1 MRFNRRQLAIFAAA
15 FPQLGSISA
24 VSQSATPPDLIM
36 SDEELAVASSRITSL
51 GQYVPG
57 GTLDGVLD
65 LNWIDPERQ
74 LFKIAR
80 GTEGEERLQAFIESG
95 FGAGPPYLTGIRE
108 LEEAIGFGELNILQ
122 AISANPP
129 PETLQMFRL
138 DMDVTELPAL
148 WTQSGYQ
155 EQENE
160 FGQYWTI
167 GENAEM
173 DLQHPIQRVALAS
186 VNNIALLDD
195 HALAFAPTSELLSQV
210 MGTIAGETPT
220 ILAGLA
226 PVTEALPETAISAWY
241 VDGTRLRYSVP
252 DNFGEAQAARLE
264 ELLNQSDDAAGT
276 MPAVRT
282 LGVGTTEGASRDPNR
297 SLANSIAFAILEV
310 ESDVETA
317 VDVITWRHEN
327 LMSVVGGQPYREL
340 LGEIEIEIVG
350 DHVLR
355 VSSHDGA
362 PQSIFSQMLV
372 RADTL
377 LFSYRPQP

>member
-1 MRFNRRQLAIFAAA
+1 MRFNRRQLAISAAGIPLFGA
-15 FPQLGSISA
+15 IPA
-24 VSQSATPPDLIM
+24 VSQSATPSSLMMNDL
-36 SDEELAVASSRITSL
+36 ELAAASSRITSL

-65 LNWIDPERQ
+65 LNWIDIERQ
-74 LFKIAR
+74 LFRIAR
-80 GTEGEERLQAFIESG
+80 GTEGEERRKAFMESG
-95 FGAGPPYLTGIRE
+95 FGSGPPYLSVMWE
-108 LEEAIGFGELNILQ
+108 LEEAIGFGVLNILQ

-129 PETLQMFRL
+129 PDTLQMFRL
-138 DMDVTELPAL
+138 DVDVTELPAL
-148 WTQSGYQ
+148 WAQSGY
-155 EQENE
+155 EEREND
-160 FGQYWTI
+160 FGRYWTI

-173 DLQHPIQRVALAS
+173 DLQHPIQGVALAS

-195 HALAFAPTSELLSQV
+195 RTLAFAPTSESLGQV
-210 MGTIAGETPT
+210 MGTINGETPT

-226 PVTEALPETAISAWY
+226 PVTEALPETAIAAWY
-241 VDGTRLRYSVP
+241 VDGTRLRYSAP
-252 DNFGEAQAARLE
+252 GNMGEAQAAQLE
-264 ELLNQSDDAAGT
+264 EFVNQSDDAAGK
-276 MPAVRT
+276 MPVVRT
-282 LGVGTTEGASRDPNR
+282 VGVGTTEGASRDPNR
-297 SLANSIAFAILEV
+297 SLANSVAFAILEV

-327 LMSVVGGQPYREL
+327 LMSVVNGRPYREL

-362 PQSIFSQMLV
+362 SISVFSQMLN

-377 LFSYRPQP
+377 LFSYRP